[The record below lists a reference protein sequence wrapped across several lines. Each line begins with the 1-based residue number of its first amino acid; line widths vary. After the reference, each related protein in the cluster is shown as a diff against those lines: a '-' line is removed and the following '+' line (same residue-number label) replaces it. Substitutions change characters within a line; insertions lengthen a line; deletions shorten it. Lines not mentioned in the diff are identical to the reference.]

1 MDSKTYHR
9 TWYFTRTLLSCDPD
23 INKRGLYRGSD
34 LMHRFNDEMK
44 PWSEWKDEA
53 LQRACDE
60 LNKIEEACEA
70 GR

>member
-9 TWYFTRTLLSCDPD
+9 TWYFCQTLLSGKPD
-23 INKRGLYRGSD
+23 TNIRQLYRGDVS
-34 LMHRFNDEMK
+34 MHRFNTDMN